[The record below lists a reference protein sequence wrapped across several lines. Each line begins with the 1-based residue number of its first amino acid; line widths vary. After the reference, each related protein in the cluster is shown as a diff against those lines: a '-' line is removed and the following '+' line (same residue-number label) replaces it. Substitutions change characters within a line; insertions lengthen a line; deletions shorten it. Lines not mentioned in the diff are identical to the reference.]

1 MSRALAWLLGCTL
14 LMANLPAG
22 AIIVQDLYSAE
33 VPVADQSGA
42 ALDSG
47 ASAALTQV
55 LVKVSGSAE
64 LLRSPAIRGALGKA
78 RSHVQQY
85 SYKRADSPEGG
96 LMARFEF
103 DGNYVT
109 SLVKE
114 AGAPLWT
121 ANRPEVL
128 VWLVADD
135 GAGPYFV
142 NPDSAPELAKELLAA
157 FARRGVPA
165 RLPLYDLADSAA
177 IGPDQAWRL
186 AAPTLETAS
195 LRYGVKDILAGR
207 LAASSASN
215 WVGEWTYLAGEEQ
228 INRPLNTP
236 TQEAFLQRGAALVA
250 EEMAARYAV
259 ATGMGDGSG
268 VALSVVGVNAYADY
282 AAIVA
287 WLEGLELVEQA
298 NLERIE
304 GDSMY
309 LHLQTGA
316 DAAGLATVIELNP
329 RLQPLPPVAGEEGG
343 LAYQWTN

>member
-1 MSRALAWLLGCTL
+1 MSRSLAWLIACVL
-14 LMANLPAG
+14 LLANLPAR
-22 AIIVQDLYSAE
+22 AVVVQDLYVAE
-33 VPVADQSGA
+33 VPVTSQGSQ

-47 ASAALTQV
+47 AQAALAEV

-64 LLRSPAIRGALGKA
+64 LLRNPTVKAALGKA
-78 RSHVQQY
+78 RSHVLQY
-85 SYKRADSPEGG
+85 SFRRAQGPEGELTG
-96 LMARFEF
+96 RFEF
-103 DGNYVT
+103 DGDYVT

-114 AGAPLWT
+114 VGAPLWT

-135 GAGPYFV
+135 GTGRYFV
-142 NPDSAPELAKELLAA
+142 NADSAPELAEELLAA

-177 IGPDQAWRL
+177 LDPEQAWRL
-186 AAPTLETAS
+186 AAPDLEAAS
-195 LRYGVKDILAGR
+195 LRYGVQNVLAGR
-207 LAASSASN
+207 LTAASASN

-228 INRPLNTP
+228 LNRPLNTP

-268 VALSVVGVNAYADY
+268 VTLSVVGVNAYSDY

-287 WLEGLELVEQA
+287 WLEGLELVEHA
-298 NLERIE
+298 SLERIE

-316 DAAGLATVIELNP
+316 DVAGLATVIELNP
-329 RLQPLPPVAGEEGG
+329 RLLPLPPAAGEEEG

>member
-1 MSRALAWLLGCTL
+1 VSRALAWLLGCML
-14 LMANLPAG
+14 LVANLPVRAVV
-22 AIIVQDLYSAE
+22 VQDLYAAE
-33 VPVADQSGA
+33 VPVAGQNSQ

-47 ASAALTQV
+47 AAAALAEV
-55 LVKVSGSAE
+55 LLKVSGSAG
-64 LLRSPAIRGALGKA
+64 LLRDPTIKSALGKA
-78 RSHVQQY
+78 RSHVQRY
-85 SYKRADSPEGG
+85 SYRRAQGPEGE
-96 LMARFEF
+96 LTARFEF
-103 DGNYVT
+103 DGDYVT

-128 VWLVADD
+128 VWLVVDD
-135 GAGPYFV
+135 GTGRYFV
-142 NPDSAPELAKELLAA
+142 NPDSAPELAEELLAA

-177 IGPDQAWRL
+177 IDPDQAWRL
-186 AAPTLETAS
+186 AGTTLAAAS
-195 LRYGVKDILAGR
+195 QRYGVQDILAGR
-207 LAASSASN
+207 VEAASASN

-228 INRPLNTP
+228 LNRPLNTP

-268 VALSVVGVNAYADY
+268 VTLSVVGVNAYADY

-287 WLEGLELVEQA
+287 WLEGLELVERA

-329 RLQPLPPVAGEEGG
+329 RLQPLPPAAGEEGG